1 MREQISMFASYIKT
15 GLRALLRQKVHLALN
30 LIGLSVGLAAAV
42 LILLYVQF
50 ERGYD
55 QMHPQAEQTY
65 RVEQFFVPL
74 EQRFPISSPAIIDEF
89 QAFDSRIEGTR
100 MFKDSVSVRPQNAR
114 LPLELE
120 SLAIE
125 PNFIDYF
132 TFDTIA
138 GGLDRVLSDPGYIA
152 LSLEQ
157 SRRLFGRS
165 DSVGEILTSE
175 NRVFTV
181 AAIIE
186 LPEQSHF
193 HVDSL
198 RLVSEESLGE
208 PLSLN
213 NAYVYVRIPADV
225 HLERLLESVSL
236 ALNDKAYNGQAM
248 SHIRLRALTDI
259 HLHSQLAHEFKTNGS
274 QATLLTASVL
284 AGLLLLVASIN
295 FINMSIARSGS
306 RAKEV
311 GVRKTLGASRWQ
323 LFSQFM
329 VESLMVTFIAGFIA
343 AVIVELSVG
352 AFSGLVNRPI
362 NLEYLGSFGAL
373 LLLCSTMIGL
383 LAGIYPALFISAF
396 NAKRVLSGD
405 LQRGTTAVWVRK
417 GLLVAQGAI
426 TVALLIGSAI
436 LQQQLDILLN
446 QDTGYQTE
454 ARLMVHGINNEQL
467 LWSDNQSL
475 MTDIA
480 AVPGVLAAS
489 AIDIDLTDTY
499 SQIATLRIPGQTEA
513 DRLPPVASFGAGY
526 NIVKA
531 TGLNLRAGRDF
542 DPNRQ
547 ADWFTMGEVRGT
559 ASAIITTSLARQAGY
574 NNLNEVIGEHWMVD
588 DMMPTEL
595 HIVGVV
601 DDFQVGTA
609 LRRME
614 PAVII
619 AGRSP
624 MAFGN
629 MIIHLEPATALSTR
643 AEIEAMLQQRLN
655 RMDIRTSWLGADFTA
670 MYHNQ
675 QRQRTIIMLFAGLAI
690 LLTCVG
696 LFGLA
701 AFSAE
706 QRSKE
711 VAMRKV
717 LGAKRMQIVNTL
729 AKEYMVL
736 MGISVLVALPGTYF
750 LVEWWLSGFNVRA
763 SQSAFLYIG
772 AAALTF
778 AICWLTVAGISM
790 RVASRKP
797 GLVLRQF

>member
-1 MREQISMFASYIKT
+1 MREQAAMFASYLKT

-65 RVEQFFVPL
+65 RVEQLFVPL
-74 EQRFPISSPAIIDEF
+74 DQRFPISSPAILGEF
-89 QAFDSRIEGTR
+89 QTFDARIEGTR
-100 MFKDSVSVRPQNAR
+100 MFAGSDNVRPPNAQ
-114 LPLELE
+114 LPLQLE
-120 SLAIE
+120 TMSIE
-125 PNFIDYF
+125 ANFTDYF

-138 GGLDRVLSDPGYIA
+138 GDFARVVSDPGFIA
-152 LSLEQ
+152 LTREQ
-157 SRRLFGRS
+157 SQRLFGRS
-165 DSVGEILTSE
+165 DSVGETLTGE
-175 NRVFTV
+175 NQVFTV
-181 AAIIE
+181 AAVIE

-193 HVDSL
+193 HADSL
-198 RLVSEESLGE
+198 RLAAEADLSQ
-208 PLSLN
+208 PLMMN
-213 NAYVYVRIPADV
+213 NAFVYVHIPDDV
-225 HLERLLESVSL
+225 DHEQLLASVSQ
-236 ALNDKAYNGQAM
+236 ALNDKAYSGQTMATI
-248 SHIRLRALTDI
+248 HLRALTDI
-259 HLHSQLAHEFKTNGS
+259 HLRSQLSYEHKTNGS
-274 QATLLTASVL
+274 RATLLTASVL

-323 LFSQFM
+323 LFTQFM
-329 VESLMVTFIAGFIA
+329 LESLMVAFIAGFLA
-343 AVIVELSVG
+343 AVMVELGVG
-352 AFSGLVNRPI
+352 AFSSLVNRPI
-362 NLEYLGSFGAL
+362 SLEYFGSFGAL
-373 LLLCSTMIGL
+373 LLLCSAVIGV

-405 LQRGTTAVWVRK
+405 LQRGSTAVWVRK

-436 LQQQLDILLN
+436 LQQQLNILLN

-454 ARLMVHGINNEQL
+454 ARLIVHGIDNEQL
-467 LWSDNQSL
+467 MWSDNQSL
-475 MTDIA
+475 LTDITTM
-480 AVPGVLAAS
+480 PGVRAAS
-489 AIDIDLTDTY
+489 AMDIDLTNTY

-513 DRLPPVASFGAGY
+513 DRLPPVASFGAAY
-526 NIVKA
+526 HFVEA

-547 ADWFTMGEVRGT
+547 ADWFALGEEQAS
-559 ASAIITTSLARQAGY
+559 ASAIVTASLARQAGY
-574 NNLNEVIGEHWMVD
+574 SNVEEVIGQRWMVD
-588 DMMPTEL
+588 DAMPTEL

-601 DDFQVGTA
+601 DDFQVGPA

-624 MAFGN
+624 MNYAN
-629 MIIHLEPATALSTR
+629 MIIHLEPATALRTR
-643 AEIEAMLQQRLN
+643 AEIEGMLQQRLN

-670 MYHNQ
+670 MYQNQ

-690 LLTCVG
+690 LLTCIG

-717 LGAKRMQIVNTL
+717 LGASRMRIVNTL

-736 MGISVLVALPGTYF
+736 MAISVLVAVPGTYF

-763 SQSAFLYIG
+763 SQNAALYL
-772 AAALTF
+772 AAATLTF

>member
-1 MREQISMFASYIKT
+1 MREQIAMFASYLKT
-15 GLRALLRQKVHLALN
+15 SLRALLRQKVHLALN

-65 RVEQFFVPL
+65 RVEQLFVPL
-74 EQRFPISSPAIIDEF
+74 EQRFPVSSAAIIAEF
-89 QAFDSRIEGTR
+89 QALDSRIEGTSL
-100 MFKDSVSVRPQNAR
+100 FEGSVIVRPQNAQ
-114 LPLELE
+114 LPLQLNYM
-120 SLAIE
+120 AIQS
-125 PNFIDYF
+125 NFSEYF
-132 TFDTIA
+132 TLEVLA
-138 GGLDRVLSDPGYIA
+138 GDLDRVLNDPGRIA
-152 LSLEQ
+152 LSREQ
-157 SRRLFGRS
+157 SQRLFGRT
-165 DSVGEILTSE
+165 DSIGEILTSE
-175 NRVFTV
+175 EQAYTV
-181 AAIIE
+181 AAVFE
-186 LPEQSHF
+186 LPEQSHL
-193 HVDSL
+193 HADAL
-198 RLVSEESLGE
+198 RLVSERSLNE
-208 PLSLN
+208 PLRMN
-213 NAYVYVRIPADV
+213 NALVYVRIPDDANFDS
-225 HLERLLESVSL
+225 LTSGVSQ
-236 ALNDKAYNGQAM
+236 ALNDKAYQGQTM
-248 SHIRLRALTDI
+248 SQVLLRALTDI
-259 HLHSQLAHEFKTNGS
+259 HLRSQLSYEIKANGS
-274 QATLLTASVL
+274 RATLLTAAVL

-323 LFSQFM
+323 LFTQFM
-329 VESLMVTFIAGFIA
+329 FESLIVAYIAGFIA
-343 AVIVELSVG
+343 AVIVELSVASFG
-352 AFSGLVNRPI
+352 SLVNRPI
-362 NLEYLGSFGAL
+362 TLEYFGSFGVL
-373 LLLCSTMIGL
+373 LLLCSTVIGL
-383 LAGIYPALFISAF
+383 LAGIYPALFVSAF

-426 TVALLIGSAI
+426 TVALLIGSAV
-436 LQQQLDILLN
+436 LQQQLNILLN

-454 ARLMVHGINNEQL
+454 ARLMVHDIDNNYL
-467 LWSDNQSL
+467 FWSDNQSL
-475 MTDIA
+475 LNDIA
-480 AVPGVLAAS
+480 AMDGVHAAS
-489 AIDIDLTDTY
+489 AMDIDLTKTY
-499 SQIATLRIPGQTEA
+499 SQISTLRIPGQTET

-526 NIVKA
+526 NFVE
-531 TGLNLRAGRDF
+531 TSGLSLLAGRDF
-542 DPNRQ
+542 DPSRQ
-547 ADWFTMGEVRGT
+547 ADWFTTGETVAT
-559 ASAIITTSLARQAGY
+559 ASAIITASLARQAGY
-574 NNLNEVIGEHWMVD
+574 SNLEDVIGERWMVGD
-588 DMMPTEL
+588 TVPTEL

-609 LRRME
+609 ERRE
-614 PAVII
+614 LAVMI

-624 MAFGN
+624 LADAN
-629 MIIHLEPATALSTR
+629 MLIHLEPTTALATR
-643 AEIEAMLQQRLN
+643 TEVERVLQQRLN
-655 RMDIRTSWLGADFTA
+655 RMDIRTSWLNADFIA
-670 MYHNQ
+670 MYENQ

-690 LLTCVG
+690 LLTCIG

-717 LGAKRMQIVNTL
+717 LGATRMQIVNTL

-736 MGISVLVALPGTYF
+736 MAISVLVAVPSTYF

-763 SQSAFLYIG
+763 SQSATLYIA

-797 GLVLRQF
+797 GLVLRQY

>member
-1 MREQISMFASYIKT
+1 MRNHLAMSASYLKT

-55 QMHPQAEQTY
+55 QMHPNAAQSY
-65 RVEQFFVPL
+65 RVEQLFVPL
-74 EQRFPISSPAIIDEF
+74 EQRFPIVSSAILAEI

-100 MFKDSVSVRPQNAR
+100 MFAGSDNVRPPNAQ
-114 LPLELE
+114 LPLQLE
-120 SLAIE
+120 TMTIE
-125 PNFIDYF
+125 PNFTDYF
-132 TFDTIA
+132 TFETIA
-138 GGLDRVLSDPGYIA
+138 GDFARVLSDPSFIA
-152 LSLEQ
+152 LTREESQ
-157 SRRLFGRS
+157 RLFGRS
-165 DSVGEILTSE
+165 DSVGEILTGE
-175 NRVFTV
+175 NQVFTV
-181 AAIIE
+181 AAVIE

-193 HVDSL
+193 HADSL
-198 RLVSEESLGE
+198 RLAAEADLNQ
-208 PLSLN
+208 PLMMN
-213 NAYVYVRIPADV
+213 NAYVYVYIPEDV
-225 HLERLLESVSL
+225 NRDRLMESVSQV
-236 ALNDKAYNGQAM
+236 LNEKAYGGQNTANI
-248 SHIRLRALTDI
+248 HLRALTDI
-259 HLHSQLAHEFKTNGS
+259 HLRSQLSYEHKTNGS
-274 QATLLTASVL
+274 RATLLTASVL

-323 LFSQFM
+323 LFTQFM
-329 VESLMVTFIAGFIA
+329 LESLMVAFIAGFIA
-343 AVIVELSVG
+343 AVMVELGVG
-352 AFSGLVNRPI
+352 AFSNLVNRPI
-362 NLEYLGSFGAL
+362 SLEYFGSFGAL
-373 LLLCSTMIGL
+373 LLLCSVVIGV

-436 LQQQLDILLN
+436 LQQQLNILLN

-454 ARLMVHGINNEQL
+454 ARLIVHGIDNEQL
-467 LWSDNQSL
+467 MWSDNQSL
-475 MTDIA
+475 LTDIITM
-480 AVPGVLAAS
+480 PGVRAAS
-489 AIDIDLTDTY
+489 AMDIDLTNTY

-513 DRLPPVASFGAGY
+513 DRLPPVASFGAAY
-526 NIVKA
+526 QFA
-531 TGLNLRAGRDF
+531 EAAGLNLRAGRDF
-542 DPNRQ
+542 DQNRQ
-547 ADWFTMGEVRGT
+547 ADWFALGEEQAS
-559 ASAIITTSLARQAGY
+559 ASAIVTASLVRQAGY
-574 NNLNEVIGEHWMVD
+574 SNVQDVIGQRWLVD
-588 DMMPTEL
+588 DAMPTEL

-601 DDFQVGTA
+601 DDFQVGPA

-624 MAFGN
+624 MTYAN
-629 MIIHLEPATALSTR
+629 MIISLEPATALSTR
-643 AEIEAMLQQRLN
+643 TEIEGMLQQRLN

-690 LLTCVG
+690 LLTCIG

-717 LGAKRMQIVNTL
+717 LGASRMQIVNTL

-736 MGISVLVALPGTYF
+736 MAISVLVAVPGTYF

-763 SQSAFLYIG
+763 SQNAGLYLA

>member
-1 MREQISMFASYIKT
+1 MLEHLSMFASYIKT
-15 GLRALLRQKVHLALN
+15 GLRALLRQKIHLALN
-30 LIGLSVGLAAAV
+30 LVGLSVGLAAAV

-55 QMHPQAEQTY
+55 QMHPNAAQTY
-65 RVEQFFVPL
+65 RVEQLFVPL
-74 EQRFPISSPAIIDEF
+74 DQRFPIGSPAILGEL
-89 QAFDSRIEGTR
+89 QAYDSRIEGTR
-100 MFKDSVSVRPQNAR
+100 MFDVSVNVRPPNAQ
-114 LPLELE
+114 LPLELNTMT
-120 SLAIE
+120 IE
-125 PNFIDYF
+125 PNFTDYF
-132 TFDTIA
+132 TFETIA
-138 GGLDRVLSDPGYIA
+138 GDFERILNDPGFIA
-152 LSLEQ
+152 LTREQ
-157 SRRLFGRS
+157 SQRLFGRS
-165 DSVGEILTSE
+165 DSVGETLTSE
-175 NRVFTV
+175 SQVFTV
-181 AAIIE
+181 AAVIE

-193 HVDSL
+193 HTDSL
-198 RLVSEESLGE
+198 RLAAESDVAQ
-208 PLSLN
+208 PLMMN
-213 NAYVYVRIPADV
+213 NAYVYVHIPDDV
-225 HLERLLESVSL
+225 NREQLRDHVSQV
-236 ALNDKAYNGQAM
+236 LNEKAYGGQNTANI
-248 SHIRLRALTDI
+248 HLRALTDI
-259 HLHSQLAHEFKTNGS
+259 HLRSQLSYEHKTNGS
-274 QATLLTASVL
+274 RATLLTASVL

-323 LFSQFM
+323 LFTQFM
-329 VESLMVTFIAGFIA
+329 LESLMVALIAGFIA
-343 AVIVELSVG
+343 AVMVEFGVG
-352 AFSGLVNRPI
+352 AFSSLVNRPVS
-362 NLEYLGSFGAL
+362 LTYFGSFGAL
-373 LLLCSTMIGL
+373 LLLCSFVIGV
-383 LAGIYPALFISAF
+383 LAGIYPALFVSAF

-405 LQRGTTAVWVRK
+405 LQRGATAVWVRK

-426 TVALLIGSAI
+426 TVALLIGSAV
-436 LQQQLDILLN
+436 LQQQLNILLN

-454 ARLMVHGINNEQL
+454 ARLIVHGVDNEQL

-475 MTDIA
+475 LTDISGM
-480 AVPGVLAAS
+480 PGVRAAS
-489 AIDIDLTDTY
+489 AMDIDLTNTF

-513 DRLPPVASFGAGY
+513 NRLPPVASFGAGY
-526 NIVKA
+526 NFAKA
-531 TGLNLRAGRDF
+531 TGLNIRAGRDF

-547 ADWFTMGEVRGT
+547 ADWFTMGQEQAT
-559 ASAIITTSLARQAGY
+559 ASAIVTASLARQAGY
-574 NNLNEVIGEHWMVD
+574 SNVEDVIGQRWMVD
-588 DMMPTEL
+588 DAMPTEL
-595 HIVGVV
+595 HIIGVV
-601 DDFQVGTA
+601 DDFQVGPA

-614 PAVII
+614 PTVMI

-624 MAFGN
+624 MAYAN
-629 MIIHLEPATALSTR
+629 MIISLEPATALNTR
-643 AEIEAMLQQRLN
+643 TEIETMLQQRLN

-675 QRQRTIIMLFAGLAI
+675 ERQRTIIMLFAGLAI
-690 LLTCVG
+690 LLTCIG

-717 LGAKRMQIVNTL
+717 LGASRMQIVNTL

-736 MGISVLVALPGTYF
+736 MAISVLVAVPGTYF

-763 SQSAFLYIG
+763 SQNSWLYL
-772 AAALTF
+772 AAATLTF